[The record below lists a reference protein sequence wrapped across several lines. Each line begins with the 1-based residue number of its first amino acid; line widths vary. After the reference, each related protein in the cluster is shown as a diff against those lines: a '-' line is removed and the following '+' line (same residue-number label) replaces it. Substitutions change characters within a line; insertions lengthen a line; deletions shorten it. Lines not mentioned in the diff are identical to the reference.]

1 MVEESTAA
9 VHALANEA
17 DAMAELMAQFE
28 LGGMEKDP
36 LRAELKRAVPHAFAG
51 EQRRLRTATPN
62 ASRPKPT
69 ATRKGVINSRS
80 DGWEEF

>member
-1 MVEESTAA
+1 
-9 VHALANEA
+9 
-17 DAMAELMAQFE
+17 MAQFE

-51 EQRRLRTATPN
+51 EQRRLRTGTPN

-80 DGWEEF
+80 DGWKEF